1 MLPSLM
7 TPDLFSDALITRSGR
22 LVRRDGAF
30 ILQGDDGASFELRLM
45 RVPVDHVGKSV
56 TVTGRMLGAGLIEVE
71 GVRGG

>member
-1 MLPSLM
+1 M
-7 TPDLFSDALITRSGR
+7 TPDVSPDTLVTRSGR
-22 LVRRDGAF
+22 LIRQGGAF
-30 ILQGDDGASFELRLM
+30 ILQGDDGSLTELRLM